1 MMEFY
6 EDATMI
12 LKTVLELA
20 LMGTEAVGAL
30 ILLVLALYVLMLIVR
45 EAMKGEKD
53 GKQSKEGRED
63 TGCSDKA

>member
-30 ILLVLALYVLMLIVR
+30 ILPVLALYVLMLIVR

-53 GKQSKEGRED
+53 GKQSKEGQED
-63 TGCSDKA
+63 TGSSDKA

>member
-30 ILLVLALYVLMLIVR
+30 IPLVLALYVLMLIVR

-53 GKQSKEGRED
+53 GKQSKEGQED
-63 TGCSDKA
+63 TGSSDKA

>member
-6 EDATMI
+6 EDAAMI

-53 GKQSKEGRED
+53 GKQSKEGQED
-63 TGCSDKA
+63 TGSSDKA

>member
-12 LKTVLELA
+12 LKTVLKLA

-53 GKQSKEGRED
+53 GKLSKEGQED
-63 TGCSDKA
+63 TGSSDKA

>member
-6 EDATMI
+6 EDATMS

-53 GKQSKEGRED
+53 GKQSKEGQED
-63 TGCSDKA
+63 TGSSDKA

>member
-45 EAMKGEKD
+45 GN
-53 GKQSKEGRED
+53 EGRKRWEAEQGR
-63 TGCSDKA
+63 TRRHWKQ

>member
-6 EDATMI
+6 EDTTMI

-53 GKQSKEGRED
+53 GKQSKEGQED
-63 TGCSDKA
+63 TGSSDKA

>member
-1 MMEFY
+1 MTEFY

-20 LMGTEAVGAL
+20 LMGTEAEGAL

-53 GKQSKEGRED
+53 GKQSKEGQED
-63 TGCSDKA
+63 TGSSDKA

>member
-53 GKQSKEGRED
+53 GNQSKEGKED
-63 TGCSDKA
+63 TGSSDKA

>member
-6 EDATMI
+6 EDAAMI

-63 TGCSDKA
+63 TGSSDKA

>member
-53 GKQSKEGRED
+53 GNQEQGRTRRHWKQ
-63 TGCSDKA
+63 

>member
-12 LKTVLELA
+12 LKTVLKLA

-53 GKQSKEGRED
+53 GKQSKEGQED
-63 TGCSDKA
+63 TGSSDKA

>member
-6 EDATMI
+6 EDATVI
-12 LKTVLELA
+12 LKTVIELA
-20 LMGTEAVGAL
+20 LMGAKTVGAL

-53 GKQSKEGRED
+53 GKQSKEGQED
-63 TGCSDKA
+63 TESSGKA

>member
-12 LKTVLELA
+12 LKTVLKLA

-53 GKQSKEGRED
+53 GKQSKDGQED
-63 TGCSDKA
+63 TGSSDKA

>member
-53 GKQSKEGRED
+53 GKQSKEGQED
-63 TGCSDKA
+63 TGSSDKA

>member
-12 LKTVLELA
+12 LKTVLKLA

-30 ILLVLALYVLMLIVR
+30 ILLVLALYVMMLIVR
-45 EAMKGEKD
+45 EAMKGETD
-53 GKQSKEGRED
+53 GKQSKEGQED
-63 TGCSDKA
+63 TGSSDKA